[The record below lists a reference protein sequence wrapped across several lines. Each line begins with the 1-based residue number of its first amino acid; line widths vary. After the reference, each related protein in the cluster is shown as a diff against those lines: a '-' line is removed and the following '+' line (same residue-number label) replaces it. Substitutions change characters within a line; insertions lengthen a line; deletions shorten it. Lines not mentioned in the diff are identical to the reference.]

1 MYRTRRIFWPLVLIA
16 VGVLLLVDQLSNG
29 AFDAGAFIERWWP
42 LLLVGLGLLILFEAA
57 WPAGAAADVPVA
69 VDLAGAQSGDV
80 RIDFGAGH
88 LEIGPAGAGRLV
100 DGTLGGGG
108 RVETAGP
115 GRVRLRAD
123 PSDWWVGRWPRDRGF
138 RWRVGLSRE
147 VPISLRVDTG
157 ASENLL
163 DLSAL
168 RVVDLELHT
177 GASETRIALPQ
188 AAGATTVRIEA
199 GAASVRLRVPPGVAA
214 RIAGGMALGA
224 AHVDERRFPRS
235 GAGWASPDWTTA
247 TNRVDVSFQG
257 GVGGITVE

>member
-1 MYRTRRIFWPLVLIA
+1 MYRTGRIFWPLVLIA
-16 VGVLLLVDQLSNG
+16 VGVLFLVDQLSNG
-29 AFDAGAFIERWWP
+29 AFDAGAFIGRWWP
-42 LLLVGLGLLILFEAA
+42 LLLVGIGLAILLESS
-57 WPAGAAADVPVA
+57 WSGKAAADVPVA
-69 VDLAGAQSGDV
+69 VDLGGAQGGEV

-88 LEIGPAGAGRLV
+88 LEIGPAAPGRLV

-108 RVETAGP
+108 RVETTGP

-123 PSDWWVGRWPRDRGF
+123 ASDWWVGRWPRDRGF

-147 VPISLRVDTG
+147 VPVLLRVDTG

-235 GAGWASPDWTTA
+235 GPGWASPDWA
-247 TNRVDVSFQG
+247 SAANRVDVSFQG
-257 GVGGITVE
+257 GVGSITVE